1 MPANTGGSR
10 ISSTVVLLQAPRS
23 AGVHIDVTPQPP
35 AVRILSG
42 LYVAGAAALL
52 LLAGRTAEPPQVPP
66 LEAMRS
72 VTAGITGIEEQCST
86 SGTYAKTTWCY
97 WFVSLDDG
105 TDVGWPWPHEPG
117 AGRKEVERYLRD
129 AGPVTVHHWR
139 GTAFQI
145 AVRDGS
151 VYVDY
156 EGAASWER
164 WQQWIRVGAGIGVAA
179 AAVVRIAIEIR
190 RLHRGEVAPDWDG
203 APALT
208 LTCLLGAP
216 FLLLDRPWWPVIAL
230 ALVAAGLE
238 PVDRRLSSLRGAGR

>member
-1 MPANTGGSR
+1 MPANTGGSG
-10 ISSTVVLLQAPRS
+10 ISSTVVRLKAPGG
-23 AGVHIDVTPQPP
+23 AGVHIGVTPHPP

-52 LLAGRTAEPPQVPP
+52 LLAAQTAEPPRVPP
-66 LEAMRS
+66 QAAMPS
-72 VTAGITGIEEQCST
+72 VTAGVTRIDEECST
-86 SGTYAKTTWCY
+86 SGSYAKTTWCY

-117 AGRKEVERYLRD
+117 AGRKEVEQYLRA

-156 EGAASWER
+156 DGAASWER
-164 WQQWIRVGAGIGVAA
+164 FHQWIRVGAGVGVAA

-190 RLHRGEVAPDWDG
+190 RLHRGEVAPDWDS

-216 FLLLDRPWWPVIAL
+216 LLLLDRPWWPVIAL

-238 PVDRRLSSLRGAGR
+238 PMDRRLCRLSGAGP